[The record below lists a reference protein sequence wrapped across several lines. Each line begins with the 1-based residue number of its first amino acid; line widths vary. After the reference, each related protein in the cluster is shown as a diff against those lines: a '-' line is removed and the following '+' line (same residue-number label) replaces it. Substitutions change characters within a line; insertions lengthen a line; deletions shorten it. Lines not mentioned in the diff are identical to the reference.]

1 MKCSLGISN
10 FIEEISSLSYSIVV
24 LCFFALVTEEVFLI
38 SPCYSLGLCI
48 QCEYLSFSPL
58 PFTSLLFTAIC
69 KAPSDNHF
77 VFLHFLFLVMVL
89 IPASVQCHEPPSI
102 VLQGLCLSDLI
113 PWMYFSLP
121 LYNHKGFDLGHT
133 WLIWFSLVVSL
144 VVFPTFFNLS
154 QNLAIRGSWSQYW
167 SLTNWKL
174 E

>member
-10 FIEEISSLSYSIVV
+10 FIEEISSLSYSIV
-24 LCFFALVTEEVFLI
+24 FL
-38 SPCYSLGLCI
+38 SLHWSLRKSFLSLLAI
-48 QCEYLSFSPL
+48 LWNSAFKWAHLSFSPVS
-58 PFTSLLFTAIC
+58 FTSLLFTAIC

-121 LYNHKGFDLGHT
+121 LYNHKGFELGHT
-133 WLIWFSLVVSL
+133 WMIWFSLVVSL

-154 QNLAIRGSWSQYW
+154 QNLAIRGSRSQYR